1 MSDLQCPATLLI
13 LGSTGWPTALLEA
26 AHVSCVYADPA
37 RADAAADLASQLGVA
52 CRVLPAL
59 RSGDDGLPER
69 ESVESIADQHRGETV
84 ALLPAPAASV
94 DPAADDPAL
103 AHATS
108 WELRVDADGWALHRW
123 PAG

>member
-13 LGSTGWPTALLEA
+13 LGSTGWPLALLET
-26 AHVSCVYADPA
+26 AHVSCVYADPT
-37 RADAAADLASQLGVA
+37 RADAAADLACQLGVA
-52 CRVLPAL
+52 CRVLSAL
-59 RSGDDGLPER
+59 TAGEDGLPVR

-84 ALLPAPAASV
+84 ALLPAPGPTDASAG
-94 DPAADDPAL
+94 DPV
-103 AHATS
+103 HVNATS